1 MRFFDKQF
9 AMEFRRV
16 MGDVRKVSSGQYNI
30 NSLGFKFTPLVEYIR
45 EIVEIK
51 DISTDAVYQELNGK
65 IGYLYGAKKIEH
77 GDYAY
82 SNKEETLNV
91 DKDYDVVAI
100 TEFIKI
106 PNNYKPTTK
115 DAVYLGYEVLE
126 LEEETLYLMLF
137 KVKKTCVYSKP
148 TYTVTASVN
157 KVAKHFGARSLVL
170 LTSNKVYLS
179 IQDRTKM
186 RNTDAKNVL
195 FIAGD
200 VNECLQVIDEE
211 HARLISEGHAFQDSL
226 FEIDDDGFVYNLVY
240 EDFDATMDDF
250 ELDSDLSR
258 AEK

>member
-1 MRFFDKQF
+1 
-9 AMEFRRV
+9 
-16 MGDVRKVSSGQYNI
+16 
-30 NSLGFKFTPLVEYIR
+30 
-45 EIVEIK
+45 
-51 DISTDAVYQELNGK
+51 
-65 IGYLYGAKKIEH
+65 
-77 GDYAY
+77 
-82 SNKEETLNV
+82 
-91 DKDYDVVAI
+91 
-100 TEFIKI
+100 
-106 PNNYKPTTK
+106 
-115 DAVYLGYEVLE
+115 
-126 LEEETLYLMLF
+126 ML
-137 KVKKTCVYSKP
+137 YSKP

-195 FIAGD
+195 FISGD
-200 VNECLQVIDEE
+200 LNECLQVIDEE